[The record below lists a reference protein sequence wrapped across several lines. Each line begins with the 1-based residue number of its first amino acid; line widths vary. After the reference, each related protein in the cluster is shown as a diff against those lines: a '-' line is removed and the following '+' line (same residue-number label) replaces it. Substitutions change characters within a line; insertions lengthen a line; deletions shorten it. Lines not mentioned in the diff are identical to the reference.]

1 MAIPKPEHD
10 LTNITDIKERLEIMI
25 KDVGGAKQKLI
36 ASVTSILPL
45 LRKPE
50 DEETMNNLRQ
60 KLDEI
65 MFQSK
70 HFVELISMNNVYGYE
85 DGEHLSVIKK
95 LFNRLGYGDVTPEK
109 ITKLKELLTVDVS
122 LDSVIEKLNKSKDY
136 KLIVDN
142 VLKPVKNQIEDTNEA
157 ISGFLGRASI
167 ELIKQQQSVKD
178 KNNFSNGQF

>member
-1 MAIPKPEHD
+1 MAIPKPDHS
-10 LTNITDIKERLEIMI
+10 LTIITDINKRLEKMI
-25 KDVGGAKQKLI
+25 NDVGGTKQKLI

-70 HFVELISMNNVYGYE
+70 QFVELVSMNNVYGLE

-136 KLIVDN
+136 KPIVEN
-142 VLKPVKNQIEDTNEA
+142 VLIPVKEQVNTTNQT
-157 ISGFLGRASI
+157 ISGFLDKASI
-167 ELIKQQQSVKD
+167 ELIKQQSVKE
-178 KNNFSNGQF
+178 KNTFSNGQF